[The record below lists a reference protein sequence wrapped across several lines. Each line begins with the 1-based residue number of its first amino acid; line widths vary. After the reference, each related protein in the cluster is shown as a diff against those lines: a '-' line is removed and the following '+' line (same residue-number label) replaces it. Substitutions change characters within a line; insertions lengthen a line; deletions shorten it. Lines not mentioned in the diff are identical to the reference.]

1 MHGNEDASKQAL
13 NEDLRRTTKE
23 IAMQLFK
30 ELLTTDAGL
39 MSAAGIVFML
49 GMGVFSVR
57 YFFKHIHEDTL
68 RTERAPVRKP

>member
-1 MHGNEDASKQAL
+1 
-13 NEDLRRTTKE
+13 
-23 IAMQLFK
+23 MQLFK